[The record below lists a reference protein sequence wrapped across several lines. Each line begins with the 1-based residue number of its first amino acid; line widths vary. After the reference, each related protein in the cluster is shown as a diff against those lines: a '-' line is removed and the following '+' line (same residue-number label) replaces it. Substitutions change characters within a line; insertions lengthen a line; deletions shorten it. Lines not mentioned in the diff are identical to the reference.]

1 MSGYGAGLFSPLY
14 TAGYSPQGTTIEAA
28 MIPIKTDSAWRGTSD
43 CRNCGIRD
51 MVLFA
56 DLNEQD
62 FGMIHAPIDDLE
74 FRPGAT
80 LYAEGNRAAGIFTLR
95 TGMIKLVR
103 VTADGRQR
111 IVRVL
116 RPGDVA
122 GLEALGS
129 PHYDCEAVALTDV
142 SVCRIP
148 LEVIHT
154 LGASSPR
161 LHLRLMQKWQ
171 QALKDADDWLADLN
185 FGTARQRV
193 SNFILKMRSPAD
205 GRTVTLFAR
214 DDMGAML
221 DLQLETVSREV
232 SRLVREEVIEP
243 LDKLGRI
250 YHLREPERLLEVV

>member
-1 MSGYGAGLFSPLY
+1 MNCDD
-14 TAGYSPQGTTIEAA
+14 T
-28 MIPIKTDSAWRGTSD
+28 MIPIKTESAWRGTSD

-62 FGMIHAPIDDLE
+62 FGRIHAPIDDLVYRSGE
-74 FRPGAT
+74 V
-80 LYAEGNRAAGIFTLR
+80 LYAEGSRAAGIFTLR

-116 RPGDVA
+116 RPGDVV
-122 GLEALGS
+122 GLEALATS
-129 PHYDCEAVALTDV
+129 HYDCEAVALTDV

-148 LEVIHT
+148 LDVIHT
-154 LGASSPR
+154 LGASSHR

-171 QALKDADDWLADLN
+171 QTLKDADDWLADLN

-193 SNFILKMRSPAD
+193 SNFILKMHSSAD
-205 GRTVTLFAR
+205 GHTVTLFAR

-221 DLQLETVSREV
+221 DLKLETVSREV

-243 LDKLGRI
+243 LDKLGRV
-250 YHLREPERLLEVV
+250 YRVRELERLQAA